1 MWVLGR
7 KIQKKTDKFVLIIFL
22 NVIQSKH
29 FSDSNEKNITYFYW
43 DIWDKKK
50 TLRLCTVHKGLKK
63 TIRALKLNRAYIIL
77 RSF

>member
-1 MWVLGR
+1 MSFKVNTFP
-7 KIQKKTDKFVLIIFL
+7 IQMKRILHIF
-22 NVIQSKH
+22 IEIS
-29 FSDSNEKNITYFYW
+29 EI
-43 DIWDKKK
+43 KKK